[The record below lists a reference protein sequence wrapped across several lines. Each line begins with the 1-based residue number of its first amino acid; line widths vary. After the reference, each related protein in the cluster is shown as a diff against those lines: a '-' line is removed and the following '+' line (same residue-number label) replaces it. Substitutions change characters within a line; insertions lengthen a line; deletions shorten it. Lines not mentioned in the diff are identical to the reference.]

1 MVYLKNFVTAKSH
14 VYARDGEISAE
25 TRAALDMLGSSA
37 PARRESE
44 IIPDDTLIPDNFA
57 TSTTPAYILVGDRY
71 IARRSRNGLMLIDRR
86 RAHIRILYDR
96 FTSMLGERRMSSQH
110 LMFPETLTLSPAE
123 DVIMASIVDTL
134 AEAGIEG
141 RTASSSLKP
150 PAAGSRPPSNW
161 SSSWVEGRSSSTAR
175 RSISATW
182 TECTGG

>member
-1 MVYLKNFVTAKSH
+1 MAVSMYGRNVSVRTPHAEASRLIETDTVTAGSASEPLH
-14 VYARDGEISAE
+14 TARLEP
-25 TRAALDMLGSSA
+25 L
-37 PARRESE
+37 
-44 IIPDDTLIPDNFA
+44 
-57 TSTTPAYILVGDRY
+57 AYPG
-71 IARRSRNGLMLIDRR
+71 
-86 RAHIRILYDR
+86 
-96 FTSMLGERRMSSQH
+96 
-110 LMFPETLTLSPAE
+110 
-123 DVIMASIVDTL
+123 DTL